1 MYTAVG
7 VRRHLLHGLTSV
19 GVAAAYYANLLVEE
33 ACHKRVTHR
42 LETKLEQALDKV
54 MQLESKLADLQKQHR
69 DEHGEAQAT
78 SEVEAQLA
86 DAKAALRDANQC
98 LAIRSELWQDNQTQ
112 LLRLHAE
119 IAAIRGALPV
129 RCCGPLA
136 CVPPC
141 RVIPTRSLLL
151 RPPLAIMLLPLVHVR
166 LPLWRPS
173 MRQRVAANNK
183 VRRCPRGCCA
193 WLVPLHSLTPAG
205 WCGLTV
211 LTSCPPARMLCNA
224 PCHLPSLL
232 VCHLSVLVVYDYR

>member
-19 GVAAAYYANLLVEE
+19 GVAAAYYANLLAEE

-129 RCCGPLA
+129 RCCGPPA

-141 RVIPTRSLLL
+141 RVILTRSLLL

-193 WLVPLHSLTPAG
+193 WLVPLHSLTPAVR
-205 WCGLTV
+205 CGLHECSMMHRATY
-211 LTSCPPARMLCNA
+211 LLCWFVA
-224 PCHLPSLL
+224 CL
-232 VCHLSVLVVYDYR
+232 DYR